1 MKRSR
6 TMALVLMGTSP
17 LWLSACSSDEPR
29 VEEGLYTSVE
39 ACVQQTGDRESCQS
53 ALAEAEKSHQQNAPR
68 YATREACVEAHG
80 EGQCQATSER
90 SGSMFMPILAGYMM
104 GRMMNG
110 NKVAGLQSSPA
121 FRNKSGGWERPARAD
136 ERGVYRAG
144 NIGRAASAPIQVQPN
159 QAPTVS
165 RGGFGGDSDR
175 RSSGG

>member
-6 TMALVLMGTSP
+6 TMALVLMGSSP
-17 LWLSACSSDEPR
+17 LWLTACGSTEPTL
-29 VEEGLYTSVE
+29 EEGLYTSVAE
-39 ACVQQTGDRESCQS
+39 CAQQTGDRSSCES
-53 ALAEAEKSHQQNAPR
+53 AFAAAEKAHQEQAPR
-68 YATREACVEAHG
+68 YASRKDCEAEHG
-80 EGQCQATSER
+80 EGQCEEGSRER
-90 SGSMFMPILAGYMM
+90 SSSFMPILAGYMM
-104 GRMMNG
+104 GRMMSGSN
-110 NKVAGLQSSPA
+110 VTGLQSSPA
-121 FRNKSGGWERPARAD
+121 FRNKAGGWERPARAD